1 MPNDRENVQITLSV
15 DIGNTIE
22 TKVKGKDGEGKITKH
37 MITLNQSHMA
47 LSKYL
52 YQN

>member
-1 MPNDRENVQITLSV
+1 MPNDREDVQITLSV
-15 DIGNTIE
+15 DIGYTIE
-22 TKVKGKDGEGKITKH
+22 TKVKGKEGEEKIKH
-37 MITLNQSHMA
+37 VITHMA

>member
-1 MPNDRENVQITLSV
+1 MPKDRENVQITLSV

-22 TKVKGKDGEGKITKH
+22 TKVKGKEGEEKIKH
-37 MITLNQSHMA
+37 MITHMA

-52 YQN
+52 HQN